1 MRVKAAAL
9 ALLLVAPATAFAQAL
24 PKAAPAPA
32 TRAAPAKPGPMAP
45 AASVTDGDCV
55 AMTNVAMQ
63 SSQKQG
69 GQVSP
74 DALAGAMFF
83 TGRLS
88 ARDPATAK
96 TQLDAAKV
104 KLRSMKQEQGQAVL
118 NRCAQTFQDSMK
130 RMSAYVGTN

>member
-1 MRVKAAAL
+1 MRVTAAAL
-9 ALLLVAPATAFAQAL
+9 ALLLALPGTAFAQAL

-32 TRAAPAKPGPMAP
+32 PKAAPANPGPMAP

-63 SSQKQG
+63 SSQRQG

-88 ARDPATAK
+88 ARDAATAK
-96 TQLDAAKV
+96 SQLDAAKV
-104 KLRSMKQEQGQAVL
+104 KLRGMKPEQGQAIL
-118 NRCAQTFQDSMK
+118 NRCAKTFQDNMK